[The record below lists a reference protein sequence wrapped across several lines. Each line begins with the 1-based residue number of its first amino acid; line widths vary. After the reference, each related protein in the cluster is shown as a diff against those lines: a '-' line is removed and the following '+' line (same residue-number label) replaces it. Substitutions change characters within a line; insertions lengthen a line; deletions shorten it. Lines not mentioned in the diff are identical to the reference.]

1 MKRALSLVCVLLF
14 TLPLLAGDMPNGRFA
29 KVEGMLQP
37 GMITREANGIPHVFA
52 LNRHD
57 LMFLNGWLHAQD
69 RLFQMDASRR
79 IGSGTLGELLGSA
92 ALSND
97 VQLRTFGLRRAA
109 EAALPLL
116 STQARADLDAYA
128 QGVNAYTATHFLP
141 AEYGLLEMSKVPAWT
156 AVDSLV
162 VGKLI
167 AFGLSFDLDLDATVG
182 LISYQTA
189 GAIVGFD
196 GAKLFTDTWRVA
208 PFTAAATIPDA
219 TGTGSKLPVIDGPNF
234 DTSFI
239 KPETV
244 AMLRELRERVS
255 EVEVLTSSINPERH
269 AGSNEWAISPAKS
282 STGNALIANDPHLA
296 LAAPSTFYP
305 ISLRGAGINVAGMGF
320 PGAPFVIQGQNER
333 LAWGSTVHPM
343 DVTDLYQEQLVP
355 DAASPSGFS
364 SLYKGAKETV
374 QAIPEVFRVNAR
386 GNGVMDDLS
395 VVPPSGSIPPATL
408 IVPRHGPVIQLNTTT
423 GVTVTVQY
431 AGFYPTHELEAFM
444 KADEAKTID
453 EFKSAL
459 QLFDVGS
466 QNFAVAD
473 VDGNIAYFTSGEL
486 PLREDLQAGK
496 VTGVPPYFI
505 RNGQG
510 GNEWL
515 ALTGTR
521 PADQALP
528 FQILPYAEM
537 PQLQNP
543 SNGWFVNANNDP
555 TGQTLD
561 NDPLNT
567 PRAGGG
573 ILYLNPGYDG
583 LRAGRITELVR
594 AKLANGG
601 KMSPDDMKAIQ
612 ADTALIDAEVFV
624 PFITKAY
631 ANAKTPGSVLAG
643 LVASASITEAVDR
656 LGKWNFTTPTGIPT
670 GYDAADVNGV
680 LSTPSQAEI
689 DNSIAATVY
698 AAWRSRFLANTIDAV
713 MKQLTVPL
721 PPAQQAL
728 SALRFQLENFS
739 ATGGRGASG
748 VNFFNSTC
756 CTTAAERRDAV
767 ILGSLIEGIAML
779 QSDAFIPAFNRSGKF
794 TDYQWG
800 KLHRVVFAH
809 LLGSAFSPG
818 GTAGQPPFPSLSTL
832 PGVTTDGGFG
842 TVDAATH
849 NARASSP
856 DGFTFSSGPN
866 RRYVGDM
873 AKDGIRG
880 ESSLPGGVSGRIGD
894 PLSVNLLMLWL
905 TNDTYPVRAD
915 TTPKIPF
922 IK

>member
-1 MKRALSLVCVLLF
+1 MKRALVLAVLLSAVPAF
-14 TLPLLAGDMPNGRFA
+14 AAEMPNGRFA
-29 KVEGMLQP
+29 KVAGMLQP

-69 RLFQMDASRR
+69 RLFQMDTSRR
-79 IGSGTLGELLGSA
+79 IASGTLGELLGSS

-128 QGVNAYTATHFLP
+128 EGVNAYATTHFLP
-141 AEYGLLEMSKVPAWT
+141 AEYGLLEQSKVPAWT
-156 AVDSLV
+156 AVDSLA

-167 AFGLSFDLDLDATVG
+167 AFGLSFDLDLDPTVA
-182 LISYQTA
+182 LISYQTV
-189 GAIVGFD
+189 GKIVGFD
-196 GAKLFTDTWRVA
+196 GTKLFSDTWRVA

-219 TGTGSKLPVIDGPNF
+219 TGTGSKLPLDDGREL

-239 KPETV
+239 KPETLD
-244 AMLRELRERVS
+244 MLVELRNRVAS
-255 EVEVLTSSINPERH
+255 VEVLAGAIEPERH

-282 STGNALIANDPHLA
+282 TTGNALIANDPHLA
-296 LAAPSTFYP
+296 LSAPATFYP

-333 LAWGSTVHPM
+333 IAWGSTVHPM

-355 DAASPSGFS
+355 EATSPSGFAS
-364 SLYKGAKETV
+364 IYKGAKENV
-374 QAIPEVFRVNAR
+374 QAIPQVFRVNVM
-386 GNGVMDDLS
+386 GNGVQDDLA
-395 VVPPSGSIPPATL
+395 VVPASASIPQATL
-408 IVPRHGPVIQLNTTT
+408 VVPRHGPVIQLNAAT
-423 GVTVTVQY
+423 GAAVTVQY

-444 KADEAKTID
+444 RIDEAKTID
-453 EFKSAL
+453 EFKNAL

-510 GNEWL
+510 GNDWL
-515 ALTGTR
+515 PLTGTL
-521 PADQALP
+521 PANQALP

-537 PQLQNP
+537 PQVQNP

-594 AKLANGG
+594 AKLAGGG
-601 KMSPDDMKAIQ
+601 KMSPEDMKAIQ

-624 PFITKAY
+624 PFITKAFG
-631 ANAKTPGSVLAG
+631 NAKVPGSAMAPLAASP
-643 LVASASITEAVDR
+643 LVAEAVDR
-656 LGKWNFTTPTGIPT
+656 LGKWNFTTPTGIDT

-680 LSTPSQAEI
+680 LSAPSQAEI
-689 DNSIAATVY
+689 DNSVAATVY

-713 MKQLTVPL
+713 MKQFTVPL
-721 PPAQQAL
+721 PPAQQTLA
-728 SALRFQLENFS
+728 ALRFQLENY
-739 ATGGRGASG
+739 ATTGGRGTSG
-748 VNFFNSTC
+748 VPFFNATGISDADT
-756 CTTAAERRDAV
+756 RRDVV
-767 ILGSLIEGIAML
+767 ILTSLIEGLAML
-779 QSDAFIPAFNRSGKF
+779 QSDGFAPAFNRSGKF
-794 TDYQWG
+794 TDWRWG

-809 LLGSAFSPG
+809 LMGSAFSPG
-818 GTAGQPPFPSLSTL
+818 GTAGQPPFPSAPPLT
-832 PGVTTDGGFG
+832 GVATDGGFG

-849 NARASSP
+849 NARASTP
-856 DGFTFSSGPN
+856 DGFMFSSGPN

-873 AKDGIRG
+873 AKDGVRG

-894 PLSVNLLMLWL
+894 PFSVNLLMLWL
-905 TNDTYPVRAD
+905 TNDTFPVRAD
-915 TTPKIPF
+915 PAPKIPF
-922 IK
+922 LK